1 MDLISVI
8 IPIYN
13 AGKYLRPCL
22 DSVIGQTYSN
32 LQIIL
37 INDGSK
43 DNSLEICRE
52 YAQKDARIH
61 IIDQPNAG
69 VSAARNRGI
78 AEAKGEWFSFIDSD
92 DYLELDA
99 YEHCMKIIKEQSCD
113 AVSYEY
119 FSTYSDHEIQHRMK
133 PDCYGLL
140 DRKQAMRLLHNGLPF
155 TWCRLFHRSI
165 VADTLFDTKIFRGED
180 GKFNTQVLHRASK
193 VFYTDKPLYHYVQS
207 EQSACR
213 GIFRP
218 SQLTAL
224 KLIDFYPA
232 FFADHYPELLSGWYS
247 SMCHLIITIYY
258 DMYADKESYK
268 QEQKNSHTQFCKL
281 YKMLC
286 TDRLSRMH
294 KIKFICFRYAPKLF
308 CVCHKLSLSHR
319 KFS

>member
-78 AEAKGEWFSFIDSD
+78 AEAKGEWLSFIDSD

-140 DRKQAMRLLHNGLPF
+140 DRKQSMRLLHNGLPF

-232 FFADHYPELLSGWYS
+232 FFADHYPELLQPWYCS
-247 SMCHLIITIYY
+247 ISHLIITLYY
-258 DMYADKESYK
+258 DMYADTLSYSNERK
-268 QEQKNSHTQFCKL
+268 DVHLKYRQIYS
-281 YKMLC
+281 
-286 TDRLSRMH
+286 
-294 KIKFICFRYAPKLF
+294 KIKFRNISSKNKVKFFFFRYFPRTF
-308 CVCHKLSLSHR
+308 CFFHGLSLKS
-319 KFS
+319 K